1 MTKNPHIRAVEGEQ
15 AAAAAAETSITT
27 EPALLA
33 EEAAAED
40 WAPADDWYEEPVP
53 RRAPLWI
60 APTLALVA
68 IAVWSTF
75 FGWANRAEMLAGAP
89 PQQWIGWIT
98 AWATPVLLVL
108 ALWLLAL
115 RSSTREAARFGNV
128 AQLLSTESA
137 RLEERL
143 ATVNR
148 ELSLAREFLATQSR
162 ELEFLGRT
170 ATERLSEH
178 AGQLQTLV
186 HDNGAQVEAI
196 ASVSTS
202 ALENMNKLRDSLPV
216 IANSARDVSNQIGGA
231 GRNAQNHL
239 GELVSGF
246 ERLNEFGAASERQVL
261 SLRRRVEE
269 ALAAFT
275 AQAEQLDEISE
286 QRFAALR
293 EGSENF
299 RGELDSREVEAL
311 AAIRARAESLRA
323 ELAESHELSRA
334 DEDAAL
340 ESLRER
346 LAALRD
352 DAARVTL
359 AVREGENEALG
370 AWGGQVGAMQD
381 RLKTAVEELQA
392 LDARALESAQR
403 KLAALRT
410 EAEAVD
416 ARLAE
421 RDQRF
426 HEEIADRRNAFAEAE
441 DGAMAR
447 LGERLAALDEAIA
460 ERREAQL
467 AQMAMLAEQGEAL
480 GERIVQLGDQFARVS
495 GQGDEARGV
504 LAEGIDGLNAKL
516 VESREALDGTD
527 MAVAA
532 LTDASVRLLE
542 LIQASAKHSR
552 EDLPVAMQASE
563 ERLAEIERRAD
574 EVRALL
580 DQARQ
585 SGEAVT
591 DSMAGADTRSR
602 EAMAAIEDFQS
613 RFGETAQAQVDSIER
628 LRASVS
634 ALDGESGGVAE
645 KVQGTLRDAIAALET
660 SARTALASIETDQA
674 ERISSIA
681 AQLGD
686 KSAEA
691 IDRAVA
697 ERGEEAIG
705 KLDEATGRAT
715 ESSREAARQLRDQ
728 LAKVNELTA
737 NLESR
742 VLRARERA
750 EEQVDN
756 DFTRR
761 VALITESLNSN
772 AIDLTKALS
781 TEVTDTAWTSYLRG
795 DRGIFTRR
803 AVRLLDN
810 SEAREIA
817 ELYDADHDFREH
829 VNRYIHD
836 FESML
841 RVMLS
846 TRDGNAVS
854 VTLLSSDMGKLYV
867 ALAQAI
873 ERLRQ

>member
-15 AAAAAAETSITT
+15 AVETAAQTSTPLET
-27 EPALLA
+27 EPLP
-33 EEAAAED
+33 ETHYEAAED
-40 WAPADDWYEEPVP
+40 WDEEPAPHRNLGWIVP
-53 RRAPLWI
+53 I
-60 APTLALVA
+60 LAILA
-68 IAVWSTF
+68 IAVWSGF
-75 FGWANRAEMLAGAP
+75 FGWANRAEMLAGAAS
-89 PQQWIGWIT
+89 QQWIGWIT
-98 AWATPVLLVL
+98 AWATPVLLVV
-108 ALWLLAL
+108 AIWLLAL
-115 RSSTREAARFGNV
+115 RTSTREAARFGNV

-148 ELSLAREFLATQSR
+148 ELSLAREFLATQTR
-162 ELEFLGRT
+162 ELDYLGRT

-186 HDNGAQVEAI
+186 LDNGAQVEAI
-196 ASVSTS
+196 ATVSSS

-231 GRNAQNHL
+231 GRVAQNNVA
-239 GELVSGF
+239 ELVSGF

-261 SLRRRVEE
+261 SLRGRVEE
-269 ALAAFT
+269 TLAAFT
-275 AQAEQLDEISE
+275 AQAEQLDVISE

-293 EGSENF
+293 EDSESF

-323 ELAESHELSRA
+323 ELAESHEQSRA

-340 ESLRER
+340 ESVRRR
-346 LAALRD
+346 LSSLRD
-352 DAARVTL
+352 DAAQLTS
-359 AVREGENEALG
+359 AVRQGEEAALE
-370 AWGGQVGAMQD
+370 AWRGQVAEMQE
-381 RLKTAVEELQA
+381 RLRTAIDELQA

-416 ARLAE
+416 TRLAE
-421 RDQRF
+421 RDLRF
-426 HEEIADRRNAFAEAE
+426 NEEIDGRRNAFAEAE

-447 LGERLAALDEAIA
+447 LGERLAALDETIA

-480 GERIVQLGDQFARVS
+480 GQRIEQLGDQFARVA

-516 VESREALDGTD
+516 IESREALDGTD

-552 EDLPVAMQASE
+552 DDLPVAMLASE
-563 ERLAEIERRAD
+563 ERLVEIERRAD
-574 EVRALL
+574 EVRSLL
-580 DQARQ
+580 DQARV

-591 DSMAGADTRSR
+591 TSMSGADNRSR
-602 EAMAAIEDFQS
+602 EAMAAIEEFQS
-613 RFGETAQAQVDSIER
+613 RFGETARAQVDSIER
-628 LRASVS
+628 LRAGVS
-634 ALDGESGGVAE
+634 ALDGESSTAAE
-645 KVQGTLRDAIAALET
+645 RVLGTLREAIASLET
-660 SARTALASIETDQA
+660 SARAALAAIETDQA
-674 ERISSIA
+674 ERISAIA

-697 ERGEEAIG
+697 ERGDEAIG
-705 KLDEATGRAT
+705 KLDEATERAT
-715 ESSREAARQLRDQ
+715 EASREAARQLRDQ
-728 LAKVNELTA
+728 LAKVNELTS

-772 AIDLTKALS
+772 AIDLAKALS